1 MSKRKQSPA
10 QDAQLE
16 RAIQLPLRLVF
27 NVSTL
32 AAALSV
38 LFAIATGDDE
48 LYRIMLRAMLIFIAF
63 AVAGSIIMAVAISI
77 IHRIKQEELSER
89 LRLAEEEQIAA
100 SLNLHDASQTANI
113 SDQNNAGVPSG

>member
-1 MSKRKQSPA
+1 MSKRKKSPA

-16 RAIQLPLRLVF
+16 GAIQLPLRLVF

-63 AVAGSIIMAVAISI
+63 AVAGSIIMAVTIAI
-77 IHRIKQEELSER
+77 IHRIKQEELNER

-100 SLNLHDASQTANI
+100 SLNIHGASQTANV
-113 SDQNNAGVPSG
+113 SDQNNADLQSG